1 MAKQQTGSTLACI
14 LAREEA
20 TKLRA
25 QLAAR
30 FLCGK
35 YKQLA
40 GEAETI
46 ETIIQAAFTMPLFQV
61 KDKCTS
67 KR

>member
-1 MAKQQTGSTLACI
+1 MRAKTNSTLTCI
-14 LAREEA
+14 IAREEA
-20 TKLRA
+20 TKLRS
-25 QLAAR
+25 QLATR
-30 FLCGK
+30 FLCGR

-46 ETIIQAAFTMPLFQV
+46 ETIIQAAFTMPLYTV
-61 KDKCTS
+61 KEQCTS